1 MGRLRARVQHAGPD
15 ARLFLK
21 NTENFIGEIS
31 VTARHGQEVIDIDR
45 RLAHAVM
52 SRPLRS
58 PGREGGTGHLIRR
71 LNAFVA
77 GGEHG

>member
-1 MGRLRARVQHAGPD
+1 VRGICPLGRLCTRIQHAGPD

-21 NTENFIGEIS
+21 NTENFIGQIGI
-31 VTARHGQEVIDIDR
+31 TARHGQEVIDIDR

-58 PGREGGTGHLIRR
+58 PGRKGGT
-71 LNAFVA
+71 
-77 GGEHG
+77 